1 MLQTRYPLLIICT
14 IISLIIVIIAGVF
27 WGTASIHWQEKLAV
41 LMRSVDGKPG
51 LMAIIWEWRMPR
63 VIACALVGAALA
75 LSGALIQTALRNPLA
90 DPYLLGLSS
99 GASAAA
105 VAAIIVLPAGLV
117 AALGLP
123 LIAFLGAAGAFGFT
137 LLMAYNRDQPMD
149 RLMVILAGV
158 AVSLLFQSATAFLLH
173 ISEPNAA
180 KQALAW
186 LMGSAAGTT
195 WLELPLI
202 AVALC
207 LVALWALSNHKQLDA
222 LLMGDARAISLGVSI
237 TPIKLIIFTSTAL
250 LCGLGVAIMGIV
262 GFIGLIVPHLARQL
276 CGSAHGPM
284 LPLSMLLGAIVLVVT
299 DLLCRIVLAPTE
311 IPLAVLLALF
321 ATPPFILILRHSR
334 HVT

>member
-1 MLQTRYPLLIICT
+1 MKQTRYPLLLLWSAIALTAI
-14 IISLIIVIIAGVF
+14 IIAGVF
-27 WGTASIHWQEKLAV
+27 WGTASIPWDQKLAV
-41 LMRSVDGKPG
+41 LLRQPDAKAG
-51 LMAIIWEWRMPR
+51 LTAIIWEWRMPR
-63 VIACALVGAALA
+63 ALACAAVGAALA

-105 VAAIIVLPAGLV
+105 VAAIIILPAGIV
-117 AALGLP
+117 ATMGLP
-123 LIAFLGAAGAFGFT
+123 LIAFLGAAFAFGFT
-137 LLMAYNRDQPMD
+137 LLMAYSRERPMD

-180 KQALAW
+180 KAALAW

-195 WLELPLI
+195 WSELPLI
-202 AVALC
+202 TIALAG
-207 LVALWALSNHKQLDA
+207 VSIWAYTQHKQLDA
-222 LLMGDARAISLGVSI
+222 LLMGDARATSLGVAI
-237 TPIKLIIFTSTAL
+237 TPIKLTIFVTTAL

-276 CGSAHGPM
+276 CGSAHKQL
-284 LPLSMLLGAIVLVVT
+284 LPLAMLLGAFILVFT
-299 DLLCRIVLAPTE
+299 DLLCRVLLAPSE

-321 ATPPFILILRHSR
+321 ATPPFIVILRQTR
-334 HVT
+334 HVA